1 MIQISEN
8 IKRTRIKEELARRI
22 VNGEFSFGERFPGLH
37 DLSRE
42 YSVSYVTVSKAVKL
56 LESEGYL
63 RCQKG
68 IGHFVCY
75 VKPDQVTTKK
85 VVNLIVGSA
94 HYHCYKTLFLDG
106 ERLFRENGWQVN
118 LLESDPEEL
127 YSLVSHINSPDAYSI
142 LCALNVNWEMFAATF
157 GHVVRR
163 VVVLGKLSGNPEIT
177 SIVADEYETV
187 RLCMKHFARM
197 GRKKVALICARPKGE
212 LELLR
217 IAAWRNAVLD
227 AGLSQAWVRRH
238 CFSLDLETNNDAVE
252 RVFKVYHGWLENRLE
267 DADAVILPCYCRA
280 FVAACKARG
289 IAVPEHLAAV
299 FIGREDKLIAAY
311 PQIGFLDNNFRGHF
325 QCALD
330 ILEDRFHS
338 GRCVAGSWYFCP
350 PGGIISSAQAAK
362 RKKQREACCK

>member
-227 AGLSQAWVRRH
+227 AGLSQAWVRSH
-238 CFSLDLETNNDAVE
+238 CLSLDLENNSDAE
-252 RVFKVYHGWLENRLE
+252 DQVFKVFCTWLEGPLK
-267 DADAVILPCYCRA
+267 DADAVILPCYCRTFA
-280 FVAACKARG
+280 EACATRRVT
-289 IAVPEHLAAV
+289 VPEQLSIV
-299 FIGREDKLIAAY
+299 FIGREDKLVTAY
-311 PQIGFLDNNFRGHF
+311 PQFGFLDNNFEGHF
-325 QCALD
+325 ACALD
-330 ILEDRFHS
+330 ILEDRFRS
-338 GRCVAGSWYFCP
+338 GKCATGSWYFCP
-350 PGGIISSAQAAK
+350 PGKIISSDT
-362 RKKQREACCK
+362 KKNKTKGGICK

>member
-75 VKPDQVTTKK
+75 VKPDQVTTRK
-85 VVNLIVGSA
+85 VVNFIVGTA
-94 HYHCYKTLFLDG
+94 YYHVYRHFFTEG
-106 ERLFRENGWQVN
+106 ARLFRGKGWEVN
-118 LLESDPEEL
+118 LLRIRPEEL
-127 YSLVSHINSPDAYSI
+127 YSLVSHINSPEAYSI
-142 LCALNVNWEMFAATF
+142 LCAFNVNWERFTATF
-157 GHVVRR
+157 GHIVKR

-187 RLCMKHFARM
+187 RLCMEHFAST
-197 GRKKVALICARPKGE
+197 GRKKVALVCARPRSE

-227 AGLSQAWVRRH
+227 AGLSQEWVRSH
-238 CFSLDLETNNDAVE
+238 CLSLDLETNSDAE
-252 RVFKVYHGWLENRLE
+252 DQVFKVFCTWLEGPLK
-267 DADAVILPCYCRA
+267 DADAVILPCYCRTFA
-280 FVAACKARG
+280 EACAARRV
-289 IAVPEHLAAV
+289 AVPELLSIV
-299 FIGREDKLIAAY
+299 FIGREDKLVTAY
-311 PQIGFLDNNFRGHF
+311 PQFGFLDNNFEGHF
-325 QCALD
+325 ACALD
-330 ILEDRFHS
+330 ILEDRFRS
-338 GRCVAGSWYFCP
+338 GKCATGSWYFCP
-350 PGGIISSAQAAK
+350 PGKIISSDT
-362 RKKQREACCK
+362 KKNKTKGGICK

>member
-1 MIQISEN
+1 M
-8 IKRTRIKEELARRI
+8 
-22 VNGEFSFGERFPGLH
+22 NGEFSFGERFPGLH

-63 RCQKG
+63 CCQKG
-68 IGHFVCY
+68 VGHFVCY
-75 VKPDQVTTKK
+75 VKPDQVTTRK

-118 LLESDPEEL
+118 LLESNPEEL

-157 GHVVRR
+157 GHVVAAWWC
-163 VVVLGKLSGNPEIT
+163 SGNFPAIRRIS

-187 RLCMKHFARM
+187 RLYMKHFARM

-217 IAAWRNAVLD
+217 IAAWRNARP
-227 AGLSQAWVRRH
+227 G
-238 CFSLDLETNNDAVE
+238 
-252 RVFKVYHGWLENRLE
+252 
-267 DADAVILPCYCRA
+267 CRT
-280 FVAACKARG
+280 
-289 IAVPEHLAAV
+289 
-299 FIGREDKLIAAY
+299 
-311 PQIGFLDNNFRGHF
+311 
-325 QCALD
+325 
-330 ILEDRFHS
+330 
-338 GRCVAGSWYFCP
+338 VAGMGAP
-350 PGGIISSAQAAK
+350 PLFFPGS
-362 RKKQREACCK
+362 